1 MEVNK
6 IRLGKYLRANGG
18 LSLQQ
23 SFIFAL
29 WSFTQYK
36 RSLYFYY
43 LCEDG
48 DSNLLAFNKAKSSN
62 IKEISNFIDNRIQNT
77 Q

>member
-23 SFIFAL
+23 SLTFTL
-29 WSFTQYK
+29 WSFAQYK

-48 DSNLLAFNKAKSSN
+48 DSNFLAFNKAKSSN
-62 IKEISNFIDNRIQNT
+62 IKEITNFIDNRIQNN